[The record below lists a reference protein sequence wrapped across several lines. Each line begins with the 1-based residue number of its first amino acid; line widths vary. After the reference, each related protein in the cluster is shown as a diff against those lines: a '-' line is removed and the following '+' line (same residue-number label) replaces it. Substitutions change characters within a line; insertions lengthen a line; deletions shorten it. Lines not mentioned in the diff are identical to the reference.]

1 MDQFIQQYEKKVIGV
16 LNGFDRLVLRGSL
29 RMLSFTAG
37 MMEFLSVMGV
47 LLKDFGEY
55 VEKTTMRL
63 KEASYETAKRLDRPI
78 IYLPSSNTRKEKLA
92 RKTMQ
97 TDGIKKGLICILTC
111 VEPCISYKVEP
122 NPKLKKL
129 VLAPRERRCLHIY
142 HYWIDPMFGFMSA
155 RIQTWFPFP
164 IHVWLNGREFL
175 ARQMDRSSV
184 KYERREN
191 CFTRLGDTE
200 KAQKLMDELLRIQ
213 WPSVLDEIAHRLN
226 PEHKKIFGKYNA
238 NYYWTVHQ
246 SEWATDIMFKSPK
259 ALASIYPA
267 LVRGGISTFSSNDV
281 MRFLGRKLHGNFT
294 EEVVSDYKKRPEGIR
309 IKHRMGANAL
319 KLYDKQG
326 SNLRVETTINDPSD
340 FKVFRPKQGEP
351 DGACKWR
358 PMRKNIA
365 DIYRRSQVSQASNE
379 RYLDALSSLNTDK
392 SLCELVDPVCR
403 PIIWKDKRVRA
414 LHPWSEEDQNLLQAI
429 SKGEFNVNGFR
440 NRDIFRFLTPS
451 SLSTVE
457 DKKRAAAR
465 ITRRFRILRAHRI
478 IRKVNH
484 THRYVVTLKGKNIIS
499 AVLMFQ
505 QVSLEQLNR
514 AVA

>member
-78 IYLPSSNTRKEKLA
+78 IYLPSSNTRKEKIA
-92 RKTMQ
+92 HKTVQ

-111 VEPCISYKVEP
+111 VEPCISYKVVP
-122 NPKLKKL
+122 DPKLKKL

-142 HYWIDPMFGFMSA
+142 HYWIDPLFGFMSA

-238 NYYWTVHQ
+238 NYYWTIHQ
-246 SEWATDIMFKSPK
+246 SEWATDVMFTSPK

-281 MRFLGRKLHGNFT
+281 MRFLGRKLHGNFA

-309 IKHRMGANAL
+309 IKHRVGANAL

-326 SNLRVETTINDPSD
+326 SNLRVETTINDPRD

-358 PMRKNIA
+358 PMRKSIA

-392 SLCELVDPVCR
+392 VLSELVDPVCR
-403 PIIWKDKRVRA
+403 PIIWNNKRVRA
-414 LHPWSEEDQNLLQAI
+414 LRPWSEEDQNLLQAI
-429 SKGEFNVNGFR
+429 SRGEFKVNGFR
-440 NRDIFRFLTPS
+440 NRDIFRLLSPS
-451 SLSTVE
+451 ILSTVE
-457 DKKRAAAR
+457 EKHRAAAR
-465 ITRRFRILRAHRI
+465 ITRKFRILRAHGI

-484 THRYVVTLKGKNIIS
+484 THRYVVTRKGQNIIS

-505 QVSLEQLNR
+505 QVSLKQLNR